1 MQIPNRSAAYIPVE
15 KLRDYILSPAHP
27 TGRFKFAFFRS
38 LGYEPDDF
46 ERLATDIR
54 AMLGADA
61 ELVETT
67 RFGSKYRVSSTLTGP
82 NGRSAAVVAI
92 WIILSGHTAP
102 RFVTAYPE
110 G

>member
-1 MQIPNRSAAYIPVE
+1 MQIPNGSSAYIPVE
-15 KLRDYILSPAHP
+15 KLRDYILSQAHP
-27 TGRFKFAFFRS
+27 IGRFKFAFFRS

-67 RFGSKYRVSSTLTGP
+67 KFGTEYRVSSTLTGP
-82 NGRSAAVVAI
+82 NGRSAAIVAI
-92 WIILSGHTAP
+92 WIILSGHAVR